1 MIKRRWKQPLLL
13 QKFNSFLRLVV
24 ELLSTSLKNLRK
36 NTSISL
42 KQSMLHD
49 VKKKKK
55 LSYLSESDSKITLQT
70 NTIQDWAQTFSN
82 KTGNENF

>member
-49 VKKKKK
+49 VKKK
-55 LSYLSESDSKITLQT
+55 LSYLSESDSTITLQT

-82 KTGNENF
+82 KTGDENF